1 MSKAI
6 SEIFDVEVTETRMPL
21 VDVQTDRASDAA
33 LSDVKSDAA
42 FAQDNIKQLIEI
54 GMESLREA
62 AAVATTQESPRAYE
76 VVSTMIRGLSD
87 MNIQLLD
94 IHAKKKAI
102 QEENPKSQIGQTTN
116 NAFFVGTTKD
126 INEIIM
132 KRLGK
137 SNE

>member
-6 SEIFDVEVTETRMPL
+6 SEIFDVDPIKKEYPVAT
-21 VDVQTDRASDAA
+21 QTDV
-33 LSDVKSDAA
+33 SDVKSDAA

-62 AAVATTQESPRAYE
+62 AAVASTQESPRAYE

-87 MNIQLLD
+87 MNLQLLD
-94 IHAKKKAI
+94 IHAKRKAI
-102 QEENPKSQIGQTTN
+102 QQESSGQNQPQISTTN
-116 NAFFVGTTKD
+116 NAIFVGTTKD

-132 KRLGK
+132 KRLGQ